1 MSLLFLKKA
10 HFGTL
15 PNPWPIV
22 VAELEPEEYVPVYVA
37 ILNPASSFTDTDEM
51 IFPLGFDT
59 AAPPAFQH
67 HTTKLSPFSFTF
79 PELPTVYPPS
89 LKLVTLP
96 DAVFST
102 VWRLDDKLFKVP
114 LTVSFNSCG
123 SLEVLDLIHKKSGLN
138 SNPDIV
144 WPEPLPV

>member
-37 ILNPASSFTDTDEM
+37 ILNPASSFTETCEV
-51 IFPLGFDT
+51 ISPSVFVT

-67 HTTKLSPFSFTF
+67 HATKVWPLLFTF
-79 PELPTVYPPS
+79 PELPTVNPRS
-89 LKLVTLP
+89 LKLVILP
-96 DAVFST
+96 EAVFSA
-102 VWRLDDKLFKVP
+102 VLVLDDKLFNVP
-114 LTVSFNSCG
+114 LTVSFN
-123 SLEVLDLIHKKSGLN
+123 
-138 SNPDIV
+138 
-144 WPEPLPV
+144 